1 MMTRQAPLFS
11 VITVCWNAGDLLRPT
26 MESVRR
32 QSCRDYEYLIIDGAS
47 TDTTADVVRSYGALV
62 TTYVSEPDK
71 GIYDAMNKGVRLAR
85 GEWIYFLN
93 ANDFFAN
100 ELVLAHV
107 AEKLALIP
115 DAELVYGDVYHR
127 TDFSSELYRF
137 DWLNRHNLR
146 LEHLCHQAVFARK
159 RLFEE
164 IGCFDLQYRINADYD
179 WLLKV
184 FQRGLNTRYLGF
196 PVASYDLGG
205 ISSRDPES
213 VARERQLVRQRNRGS
228 LFDIPFEWAH
238 RIGRMARRKRSVGTG
253 AGSKSEDS

>member
-1 MMTRQAPLFS
+1 MTRRVPLFS

-32 QSCRDYEYLIIDGAS
+32 QSCRNYEYLIIDGAS
-47 TDTTADVVRSYGALV
+47 TDTTADVVRSYGDLV

-85 GEWIYFLN
+85 GEWIHFLN
-93 ANDFFAN
+93 ANDFFAD

-107 AEKLALIP
+107 AKKLALSA

-137 DWLNRHNLR
+137 DWLNRRNLR

-205 ISSRDPES
+205 MSSRDPES

-228 LFDIPFEWAH
+228 LFDIPFEWGH
-238 RIGRMARRKRSVGTG
+238 RIRRMARGERSAGAG
-253 AGSKSEDS
+253 AGSKPEDS